1 MARSERLSLLE
12 VKLGGLL
19 QLRKGTALALLR
31 SVNEER
37 TRAKVLGFLQ
47 AAAAQCRGRARGWVV
62 GPGMRP

>member
-47 AAAAQCRGRARGWVV
+47 AAGQRLRSAV
-62 GPGMRP
+62 GGLGAGL